1 MRRIS
6 LLAKSIT
13 GISLLIL
20 ASAAMGLIAVNSID
34 EVRKLAGQM
43 YDGPLISSNF
53 AHNAQTNFVRMRA
66 QAKAIFFI
74 ESADPA
80 ELRVSIDEFY
90 ELVRDDLDI
99 VAERFQGEEGRE
111 LVAETVVLFEQW
123 TPLKEG
129 LFKRLESGSGET
141 GGLSQQEEQLL
152 LAIEENLDLIVEL
165 ATEEGFN
172 YRESTQDI
180 ADRAYQVQ
188 LAVVVAVVLIGVVI
202 ALCLHFSTIR
212 PLVSMTKTMSILA
225 AGDNSVEIPA
235 LKKKDEI
242 GDMAQAVRIFR
253 DSAIERERLEAEAM
267 KAAQEKVEREAERQA
282 MLSRLADK
290 FETSV
295 GGVVVAVSSAAAQL
309 QEIARSVAATSERT
323 SEQATSVAAASGEA
337 SENVDTMA
345 AAAEEL
351 SSSIQGIGEQ
361 SSKSTESAQQAADQ
375 VRQINEEVE
384 GLAVAA
390 QKIGDVVKLISNIA
404 EQTNLLALNATIE
417 AARAGDAGKG
427 FAVVATEVKSLAAE
441 TAKATEVITEQV
453 AGIQNMTADAA
464 EAIGGIAKTVDV
476 VKDHAAAIAAAVDQ
490 QGVATQDIA
499 RNIHRAATGTQAVKG
514 TIGEVNEAAGETG
527 RSAGNML
534 SAVDELTRQSET
546 LRSEVDKFLA
556 EVRAA

>member
-6 LLAKSIT
+6 LLAKSIA
-13 GISLLIL
+13 GISFLIL
-20 ASAAMGLIAVNSID
+20 ASAAMGFNAVNSID

-53 AHNAQTNFVRMRA
+53 ARNAQTNFVRMHT
-66 QAKAIFFI
+66 QAKANFSN
-74 ESADPA
+74 ESADPT
-80 ELRVSIDEFY
+80 ELRESIDEFD
-90 ELVRDDLDI
+90 ELIRDDLNV
-99 VAERFQGEEGRE
+99 VAERFQGEDGRE
-111 LVAETVVLFEQW
+111 LVAETVALFEKW

-129 LFKRLESGSGET
+129 LFKRLESGSGES
-141 GGLSQQEEQLL
+141 GGLSQQEEALL

-165 ATEEGFN
+165 ATEEGFD
-172 YRESTQDI
+172 YRETSQDI

-188 LAVVVAVVLIGVVI
+188 LAVVVAVVLIGVMI
-202 ALCLHFSTIR
+202 AFFLDVSMIR
-212 PLVSMTKTMSILA
+212 PLVSMTKAMSILA

-253 DSAIERERLEAEAM
+253 DSAIEREHLEAEAK
-267 KAAQEKVEREAERQA
+267 KAAEEKAEREAERQA
-282 MLSRLADK
+282 IFSRLADK

-295 GGVVVAVSSAAAQL
+295 GGVVVAVSTAAAQL
-309 QEIARSVAATSERT
+309 QDIARSVAATAERT
-323 SEQATSVAAASGEA
+323 SEQATSVADASGEA
-337 SENVDTMA
+337 SDNVDTVA

-351 SSSIQGIGEQ
+351 SSTIQDIGEQ

-375 VRQINEEVE
+375 VRQINEQVE
-384 GLAVAA
+384 GLATAA
-390 QKIGDVVKLISNIA
+390 EKIDDVVKLISNIA

-417 AARAGDAGKG
+417 AARAGEAGKG
-427 FAVVATEVKSLAAE
+427 FAVVATEVKSRAAE

-453 AGIQNMTADAA
+453 ADIQQMTAQA
-464 EAIGGIAKTVDV
+464 
-476 VKDHAAAIAAAVDQ
+476 AAAIGVISKTVGVVQQFASAIATAVDE
-490 QGVATQDIA
+490 QGLATQDIA
-499 RNIHRAATGTQAVKG
+499 RNIHQAATRTQAVKG

-546 LRSEVDKFLA
+546 LRREVDKFLA